1 MVSLGEG
8 CNGWAVRSAFVFC
21 LQGGVLGCLAPEL
34 WDYGYGWRWDSFF
47 LLFFFFL
54 LNHGHRGEMSQ
65 EENEKLCVFAQL
77 AENEIFHAAM
87 LFEMHR

>member
-1 MVSLGEG
+1 MVM
-8 CNGWAVRSAFVFC
+8 A
-21 LQGGVLGCLAPEL
+21 GGGI
-34 WDYGYGWRWDSFF
+34 
-47 LLFFFFL
+47 LFFFFIFFL

>member
-1 MVSLGEG
+1 MVM
-8 CNGWAVRSAFVFC
+8 A
-21 LQGGVLGCLAPEL
+21 GGGI
-34 WDYGYGWRWDSFF
+34 
-47 LLFFFFL
+47 LFFYFFL

-77 AENEIFHAAM
+77 AENEIFHAAV